1 MASFDDLIERVL
13 QSIDKQGSNKGGGN
27 SSWDDSPSG
36 QKYWED
42 IRKRRTDLE
51 VGKQTGQNALNLEQ
65 EKEKGSLARENIA
78 AGSSKYKA
86 DTEAG
91 AHRYASD
98 KTFEA
103 AHDKVTG
110 TPEEQKNKYRMKVIS
125 SPWASTQSPEAINAM
140 VDSFNNKPIDSEE
153 AKKTYIKPDPSSVST
168 SSAITK
174 PIDDT
179 TVVGKPEDELKRK
192 KKEVESGISLIGS
205 REKNWWD
212 RSAKPWLDELD
223 KKTGL

>member
-110 TPEEQKNKYRMKVIS
+110 TPEEQKNKYLENNTLPDIKRKFNAKQIKQINPITNEVIEIHNSLTDIRSKFQIGSMK
-125 SPWASTQSPEAINAM
+125 
-140 VDSFNNKPIDSEE
+140 
-153 AKKTYIKPDPSSVST
+153 IKQ
-168 SSAITK
+168 I
-174 PIDDT
+174 I
-179 TVVGKPEDELKRK
+179 EDE
-192 KKEVESGISLIGS
+192 EVYKGYKWSY
-205 REKNWWD
+205 
-212 RSAKPWLDELD
+212 
-223 KKTGL
+223 